1 MDENKTSRRNFI
13 KLAALSGVGFC
24 ANSANA
30 KVVSCGGGR
39 FDVAQVEAKRNL
51 NRLGVSAMGFGCMGL
66 NHHRSA
72 HPDKK
77 MAVALVCARLSS
89 AG

>member
-39 FDVAQVEAKRNL
+39 FDVAQVGAKRNL
-51 NRLGVSAMGFGCMGL
+51 NRLGLSAMGFGCMGL
-66 NHHRSA
+66 NHPA
-72 HPDKK
+72 VCTPIKK
-77 MAVALVCARLSS
+77 WPWLLCARLSS

>member
-24 ANSANA
+24 ANNANA

-39 FDVAQVEAKRNL
+39 FDVAQVGAKRNL
-51 NRLGVSAMGFGCMGL
+51 NRLGFRRWGSAVWG
-66 NHHRSA
+66 
-72 HPDKK
+72 
-77 MAVALVCARLSS
+77 
-89 AG
+89 